1 MTFSD
6 PRFSTETNQE
16 IQQIDEQIAQEKEQ
30 AAIAEQPIAEA
41 STQAPQQP
49 KAEQPSTEGEQ
60 QQGPNV
66 GAAGGGDRSDQLI
79 PQMMDGTADV
89 GDYLRFGREQG
100 AAPVAGAVDFGVG
113 MFNYVMPGEKL
124 DIKQEWY
131 QKGPLAPFNN
141 DTATAL
147 RKMSEVAIGEYIL
160 YRLGMRGLKGAGGMA
175 AAGKLGPASK
185 ALNTIK
191 GSAFGKWVGRI
202 GVAGTAGVVATDA
215 STSAE
220 EDNALGTLKQMWPE
234 TAGTAIK
241 FLGVDG
247 LASGEGMSPDEKR
260 DLNRLESLYFLGVGE
275 VIGTAAKLVKN
286 SRGVRSFTQ
295 WMKGKSKVD
304 RADLNAPEV
313 TGDPAVDNLVNRIN
327 QQNKDLDDYG
337 TWQMSKLN
345 EDEWFDKPT
354 KGIHDM
360 FEMEELG
367 MRTRDPGGVRGAA
380 LDATRIS
387 KDIGSWRG
395 RVGSMFSKAAMMYAK
410 MPEQLQSKWLMKQL
424 TREFKETKGIDAVLP
439 DGKRITSD
447 MMDKETLDLYGQLV
461 DPTATS
467 KEIVKRL
474 MNYVNDSDEAFKIIN
489 KTGSDAVKQ
498 AIKKYQAEYLD
509 LDTFRVE
516 ALGQTSLAGQ
526 VSDMSET
533 ITRNFDN
540 VAIENMMDDV
550 LDRLE
555 TLMIMKNAAD
565 WKANSWMRDQNV
577 WKSIAKR
584 TNGAEEASTLL
595 KRKEQAS
602 EEAYKDI
609 TKKAFRVT
617 NGIREIAMERPQYIK
632 PLFEFMEA
640 TDGNVNTMSAMM
652 NELDNSLGSWTKAFK
667 DGSPEIPQLVLQRLA
682 GTAFNTIL
690 SGFKTVGN
698 VFIGNLGGLLDF
710 QVNTAVGSMFIGKE
724 GKAVMNANRAALSGM
739 LDTGSKTMEHTANQA
754 WKIFNDKDFADK
766 AMRPDLY
773 MESERKLEA
782 LESLVDAA
790 AADGFEGPRMAF
802 NQMKTLED
810 LQRSNVFRF
819 VPNLMATADAASSAF
834 IASNTAKMKAFEK
847 FYADYG
853 GVGKAVPTTEFAKK
867 KMSEI
872 SNDIYKEMFDANG
885 LLRQGTE
892 ASYLQRQM
900 ALSADSPMAK
910 ALDGFVKQFP
920 IARSVFWFPKIYGN
934 IGQTLVNYTPI
945 NAFADEV
952 GSYFKPLSTL
962 TLDDMTQSL
971 AKRGMTDLG
980 PDEVMGTFM
989 RERARVRGRM
999 AVGTTLVSTVALM
1012 SLAGK
1017 WNGKGNRNPEI
1028 QRARGKEWVA
1038 DAVQLPNG
1046 KWVSYADLGP
1056 IGDIIS
1062 LVPTAIDNFTELRT
1076 GALEDLFGKVS
1087 FTIAS
1092 MFDNAD
1098 LTAGI
1103 KPLLDFAAGKGD
1115 TAMSRYLAANVNMG
1129 IPLATQRREWGKL
1142 LDSTQR
1148 NYERDMQ
1155 GYLRNQNTF
1164 LEVFAPSAKLPYAI
1178 DSITGKPLGQEQNPL
1193 MRSFNTYSPFKVSD
1207 GPSKERQFLIDVEWG
1222 GRDLVN
1228 KSSNGTPLDSTEQSE
1243 LWSIIAKQGYW
1254 RRDLQWLMEKA
1265 KDQKYIQNLR
1275 KLRRSNVT
1283 SSQLKTEDFQHLHA
1297 LINQSLRSAIQSA
1310 EVELSTYDRLL
1321 TAEQANNLNDY
1332 EARTGGSQFY
1342 EEVNGVLQLTQP

>member
-6 PRFSTETNQE
+6 PRFSTETNEE

-30 AAIAEQPIAEA
+30 AAAAEQPIPEA

-49 KAEQPSTEGEQ
+49 QAEEPSTEGEQ
-60 QQGPNV
+60 QEGPNV

-79 PQMMDGTADV
+79 PQIQAGTADV

-113 MFNYVMPGEKL
+113 MFNWLMPGEKL

-160 YRLGMRGLKGAGGMA
+160 YRLGMRGLKGAGA
-175 AAGKLGPASK
+175 ASAAGKLGPASK

-191 GSAFGKWVGRI
+191 GSTFGKWLGRI
-202 GVAGTAGVVATDA
+202 GVAGTSAVVATDA

-220 EDNALGTLKQMWPE
+220 EDNTLGTLKQMWPE
-234 TAGTAIK
+234 TAGAAIE

-295 WMKGKSKVD
+295 WMKGKTKVD
-304 RADLNAPEV
+304 RADLNAPEI

-337 TWQMSKLN
+337 AWQMSKLN
-345 EDEWFDKPT
+345 EEEWFDKPT

-360 FEMEELG
+360 FDMEELG

-380 LDATRIS
+380 LDATRIN
-387 KDIGSWRG
+387 KDIGTWRG

-424 TREFKETKGIDAVLP
+424 TKEFKETKNIDAVLP
-439 DGKRITSD
+439 DGKRITSEQ
-447 MMDKETLDLYGQLV
+447 MDRETLDLYGQLV

-474 MNYVNDSDEAFKIIN
+474 MNFTQDSDEAFKIID
-489 KTGSDAVKQ
+489 KTGNAAVKQ

-509 LDTFRVE
+509 LDSYRVE

-526 VSDMSET
+526 VSDISET
-533 ITRNFDN
+533 IVNHFDN

-565 WKANSWMRDQNV
+565 WKANTWMRDQNV
-577 WKSIAKR
+577 WKAVSKGRNA
-584 TNGAEEASTLL
+584 AEDVNTLL
-595 KRKEQAS
+595 KRKEEMSQR
-602 EEAYKDI
+602 AYEDI

-617 NGIREIAMERPQYIK
+617 NGIREIAIERPHYIK

-640 TDGNVNTMSAMM
+640 TDGNVDTMSKMM

-667 DGSPEIPQLVLQRLA
+667 DGSPEIPQLVLQRLS
-682 GTAFNTIL
+682 GTVFNTLL

-698 VFIGNLGGLLDF
+698 VFVGNLGGLADF
-710 QVNTAVGSMFIGKE
+710 QLNTAVGSMFIGSE
-724 GKAVMNANRAALSGM
+724 GKQVLASNRAALSGM
-739 LDTGSKTMEHTANQA
+739 MDTMNKTMEHAATQS
-754 WKIFNDKDFADK
+754 WKIFNDKNFADK

-773 MESERKLEA
+773 MEAEMKLEA

-802 NQMKTLED
+802 NQMRQLED
-810 LQRSNVFRF
+810 MQRSGVFRF
-819 VPNLMATADAASSAF
+819 VPNVMGAADAASSAF
-834 IASNTAKMKAFEK
+834 IASNTAKIKAFEK

-853 GVGKAVPTTEFAKK
+853 GVGKALPTTEFAKK

-892 ASYLQRQM
+892 SSYLQRQM

-910 ALDGFVKQFP
+910 GLENFVKMFP

-962 TLDDMTQSL
+962 TIDDMTQSL
-971 AKRGMTDLG
+971 AKRGITELG

-999 AVGTTLVSTVALM
+999 AVGTTLVSSVAMM

-1056 IGDIIS
+1056 IADVIS
-1062 LVPTAIDNFTELRT
+1062 LVPTAIDNFNELRT
-1076 GALEDLFGKVS
+1076 GALEDLFGKVA
-1087 FTIAS
+1087 FTVAS
-1092 MFDNAD
+1092 MFDSAD
-1098 LTAGI
+1098 LTAGV

-1115 TAMSRYLAANVNMG
+1115 TAMSRYLAANINMG
-1129 IPLATQRREWGKL
+1129 QPLATQRREWGKL
-1142 LDSTQR
+1142 LDPTLR
-1148 NYERDMQ
+1148 NYDRDMQ

-1164 LEVFAPSAKLPYAI
+1164 LEFFAPNAKLPYQI
-1178 DSITGKPLGQEQNPL
+1178 DSITGEALGHEQSPL
-1193 MRSFNTYSPFKVSD
+1193 MRAFNTYSPFKVAD
-1207 GPSKERQFLIDVEWG
+1207 GPSKERQWLIDVEWG
-1222 GRDLVN
+1222 GRDLVT

-1243 LWSIIAKQGYW
+1243 LWSIIAKQGHW
-1254 RRDLQWLMEKA
+1254 RRDLNWLMK
-1265 KDQKYIQNLR
+1265 KSQDQKYIQSLR
-1275 KLRRSNVT
+1275 KLRRSNVK
-1283 SSQLKTEDFQHLHA
+1283 SSELKSEDFQHLHA
-1297 LINQSLRSAIQSA
+1297 LINQSLRSAIMAA

-1321 TAEQANNLNDY
+1321 TAEQANNLNDA
-1332 EARTGGSQFY
+1332 EARAGGSQFY
-1342 EEVNGVLQLTQP
+1342 EEVNGILKLVQ